1 MDIQVYNYVLQGLRD
16 YNSTVE
22 NYGNTIEETQPKSKV
37 KFPLTIVKEVRN
49 VVYGAY
55 TTGYQRVSSIGF
67 LVEIYAKDKGEHT
80 KTQIAR
86 ELALIADNYFSSI
99 GLQRVSFNLDENQN
113 NGSVCSIILTYNGTL
128 LENRRRFI

>member
-1 MDIQVYNYVLQGLRD
+1 MDIQVYNYVLQGFRD

-99 GLQRVSFNLDENQN
+99 GLQRVSFNLDENLN